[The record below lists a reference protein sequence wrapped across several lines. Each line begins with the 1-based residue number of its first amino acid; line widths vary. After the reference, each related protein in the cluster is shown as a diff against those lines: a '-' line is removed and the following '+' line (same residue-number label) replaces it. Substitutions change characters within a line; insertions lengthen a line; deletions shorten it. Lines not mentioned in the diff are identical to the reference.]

1 MSNPLDVAQKYFNAW
16 NAHDS
21 GSIAKLFTES
31 GEYRDP
37 GIKIRGRDIS
47 AYTKSLWDAFPDLS
61 FEIVSKAESAEGM
74 IAAQWLMKGTNSGS
88 YRGLPATG
96 KSVLLPGADFI
107 KVSNGK
113 IESVIGYFDSKVLP
127 EQLGL
132 QVLVQPEKLG
142 PFSFG
147 YSVLA
152 QTGKP
157 DKPGAFAITGIW
169 NSDEHTPEIRDRGR
183 DTVKELLKME
193 GFIGAAL
200 ARAGERSITVT
211 AWNRPEDVSRILQS
225 QSHNEAK
232 KRFWD
237 NLGDAA
243 YFSVWVPHHIN
254 PVWVRC
260 RECRK
265 MNSYEKSNGL
275 CSCGS
280 RLPVPP
286 PYF

>member
-1 MSNPLDVAQKYFNAW
+1 MSNALDIAQAYFNAW

-21 GSIAKLFTES
+21 GTIAKLFTES

-47 AYTKSLWDAFPDLS
+47 AYTQNLWDAFPDLS
-61 FEIVSKAESAEGM
+61 FEIVSKTESAEGM
-74 IAAQWLMKGTNSGS
+74 IAAQWLLKGTNKGS
-88 YRGLPATG
+88 FRGLPATG

-237 NLGDAA
+237 DLGDAA

-254 PVWVRC
+254 PIWVRC
-260 RECRK
+260 SECRK

-275 CSCGS
+275 CACGS
-280 RLPVPP
+280 KLPDPP

>member
-132 QVLVQPEKLG
+132 QVLVQPDKLG

-237 NLGDAA
+237 DLGDAA

-254 PVWVRC
+254 PIWVRC
-260 RECRK
+260 SECRK

-275 CSCGS
+275 CACGS
-280 RLPVPP
+280 KLPDPP

>member
-1 MSNPLDVAQKYFNAW
+1 MSNPLDVAQAYFDAW

-21 GSIAKLFTES
+21 GSIARLFTEN

-47 AYTKSLWDAFPDLS
+47 AYTQGLWDAFPDLS
-61 FEIVSKAESAEGM
+61 FEITSKAESAEGT
-74 IAAQWLMKGTNSGS
+74 IAAQWLMKGTNNGS
-88 YRGLPATG
+88 FRGLPATG
-96 KSVLLPGADFI
+96 NSVSLPGADFI
-107 KVSNGK
+107 KVTKGK
-113 IESVIGYFDSKVLP
+113 IESVTGYFDSKAVS

-132 QVLVQPEKLG
+132 QVLIQPDKLG

-152 QTGKP
+152 QTGKFN
-157 DKPGAFAITGIW
+157 KPGAFAITGIW
-169 NSDEHTPEIRDRGR
+169 NSDEDTPEIRDRGR

-200 ARAGERSITVT
+200 ARAGERSITIT
-211 AWNRPEDVSRILQS
+211 AWNHPEDVSQILQS
-225 QSHNEAK
+225 QAHNNAK

-243 YFSVWVPHHIN
+243 YFSVWVPHYIN
-254 PVWVRC
+254 PIWVRC
-260 RECRK
+260 GKCGK

-275 CSCGS
+275 CPCGS
-280 RLPVPP
+280 KLPDQP

>member
-237 NLGDAA
+237 DLGDAA

-254 PVWVRC
+254 PIWVRC
-260 RECRK
+260 SECRK

-275 CSCGS
+275 CACGS
-280 RLPVPP
+280 KLPDPP

>member
-1 MSNPLDVAQKYFNAW
+1 MSNPLDVALAYFNAW

-21 GSIAKLFTES
+21 GSIANLFNDD
-31 GEYRDP
+31 GEYRDSN
-37 GIKIRGRDIS
+37 IKILGRDIGK
-47 AYTKSLWDAFPDLS
+47 YVQSLWETFPDLS
-61 FEIVSKAESAEGM
+61 FEIVSKAETNNGM
-74 IAAQWLMKGTNSGS
+74 VAAQWIMKGTNKGS
-88 YRGLPATG
+88 FRGLPATG
-96 KSVLLPGADFI
+96 KEVILAGADFI
-107 KVSNGK
+107 KIANGK
-113 IESVIGYFDSKVLP
+113 IESVVGYYDSKAVP

-132 QVLVQPEKLG
+132 QVLVQPDKLG

-152 QTGKP
+152 QTGKFN
-157 DKPGAFAITGIW
+157 KPGAFAITGIW
-169 NSDEHTPEIRDRGR
+169 NTNEETPEIRDRGR

-211 AWNRPEDVSRILQS
+211 AWNHPEDVSQILQS
-225 QSHNEAK
+225 QAHNNAK

-237 NLGDAA
+237 NLANAA

-254 PVWVRC
+254 PMWVRC
-260 RECRK
+260 RECKK
-265 MNSYEKSNGL
+265 MSSYEKLNGH

-280 RLPVPP
+280 KLPDPP

>member
-1 MSNPLDVAQKYFNAW
+1 MSNTLDVAQAYFNAW

-21 GSIAKLFTES
+21 GSIANLFTEN

-47 AYTKSLWDAFPDLS
+47 AYTQSLWDAFPDLS
-61 FEIVSKAESAEGM
+61 FEIASKAESADGM
-74 IAAQWLMKGTNSGS
+74 IAVQWLMKGTNKGS
-88 YRGLPATG
+88 FQGLPATG

-107 KVSNGK
+107 KITNGK
-113 IESVIGYFDSKVLP
+113 IEYVAGYFDSRVVP

-132 QVLVQPEKLG
+132 QVLIQPDKLG

-152 QTGKP
+152 QTGKFN
-157 DKPGAFAITGIW
+157 KPGAFAITGIW
-169 NSDEHTPEIRDRGR
+169 NSNEDTPEIRDRGR

-200 ARAGERSITVT
+200 ARAGERSITIT
-211 AWNRPEDVSRILQS
+211 AWNHPEDVSQILQS
-225 QSHNEAK
+225 QAHNNAK

-254 PVWVRC
+254 PIWVRC
-260 RECRK
+260 RKCGK

-280 RLPVPP
+280 RLPEPP

>member
-1 MSNPLDVAQKYFNAW
+1 MSNALDIAQAYFNAW

-21 GSIAKLFTES
+21 GTIAKLFTES

-47 AYTKSLWDAFPDLS
+47 AYTQNLWDAFPDLS
-61 FEIVSKAESAEGM
+61 FEIVSKTESAEGM
-74 IAAQWLMKGTNSGS
+74 IAAQWLLKGTNNGS
-88 YRGLPATG
+88 FRGLPATG

-152 QTGKP
+152 QTGMP

-169 NSDEHTPEIRDRGR
+169 NSDEDTPEIRDRGR

-237 NLGDAA
+237 DLGDAA

-254 PVWVRC
+254 PIWVRC
-260 RECRK
+260 SECRK

-275 CSCGS
+275 CACGS
-280 RLPVPP
+280 KLPDPP